1 MAISAY
7 VFINTDAGKVDKVL
21 IKISKLPGVKEAHIV
36 TGHYDIIVRLEA
48 ADLLKV
54 GEIVA
59 EKIHEIDG
67 VRSTATSIV
76 V

>member
-21 IKISKLPGVKEAHIV
+21 EKVKKLPDVKEAHIV
-36 TGHYDIIVRLEA
+36 TGYYDVIVRVQA
-48 ADLLKV
+48 DDLLKL
-54 GEIVA
+54 GEVVA

-67 VRSTATSIV
+67 VRSTTTSIIV
-76 V
+76 